1 MGGDLATT
9 MQEIRLRLGK
19 AELTRMGAG
28 VEVERQ
34 HTSSTFIS
42 MGLDIEETQ

>member
-1 MGGDLATT
+1 

-19 AELTRMGAG
+19 AELTQTGAG

-34 HTSSTFIS
+34 HTSSSFIS
-42 MGLDIEETQ
+42 MGMDIEETQ